1 MSGNTLSPT
10 EALQKLQL
18 TKEIA
23 AAIMCGPNIDSI
35 SATQIRKGGCSAGT
49 LARLNMAETVIKSPT
64 LFRDPLNKDSH
75 ITGQVGGRAK
85 NRSRPITWEN
95 TGGNS
100 KQPNLMYPASRPS
113 RPIGDGGA
121 RSFHLAEELA
131 HTKPTASKS
140 GAKAR
145 QNYTLDASKVP
156 IVEAELAGLALQ
168 RGLYL
173 FRDAV
178 KVEKEGLR
186 LAITNMGH
194 DDEAVVASWKL
205 IEVTETRKVGA
216 PIVPYL
222 TIDKSKSRD
231 DDFWERL
238 VSKPNA
244 PAALREFL
252 TSKDVEAISFTG
264 DSVKP
269 IECFLRKHGWHHRS
283 KGKIRPDVK
292 FHPGRNVI
300 AQRRLVLELPSEL
313 KLESVERVI
322 HELGNEFHKRDL
334 PFVLVVHRPDETN
347 HEKNWHIHLD
357 YHHRPMRR
365 FNPATYVLPNAPMA
379 TETKRLARHAM
390 KKKALANPDA
400 SWTGKWDAE
409 IEFEYRTDSGRKKVS
424 YPFLQDCHPDVSA
437 DDWLGNLRRRYS
449 EIVNSEL
456 EELKSAIRFDPR
468 RLEERGIPKISDEH
482 LGLKKSYRERQ
493 GKPTKK
499 GAQNEQNQWD
509 YEHAELLRQHPG
521 GDRPD
526 GKPEHVTGYVT
537 GFLKLIHQRL
547 QSRPKYVSY
556 YAHRQA
562 DADDQANPTPSTI
575 RRNKRRDYRVEWLAE
590 QADRALD
597 NINEAWMGISAWAAD
612 LTIMQDQE
620 PKIERHGVRSQTP
633 RSKSEHSTPR
643 SSSFA
648 DNTVAKA
655 QSDDVKPAEPRSA
668 PHARVKS
675 ASETASESRTADRKS
690 LSFEDK
696 LAVLR
701 MHQVQFKIGRATLPK
716 SGWALTA
723 NLSDA
728 DAEKHAMP
736 TIIVARRSEERRL
749 LLDLHRELHKQRQ
762 EPIRLTAKAPAE
774 QHGRPQREQRRSAP
788 DSLQL
793 SDAQPFSF
801 DAVFPHDLRNQ
812 PTPRFSGM
820 LPRANGSADEHT
832 AVEGDAAPTSIVEC
846 PQGKTIQPQPRD
858 TPTATAGTAK
868 ESPNPRGSEDR
879 AWAFDLIANG
889 KLRKTV
895 ICPMPDEKVLV
906 CGPDSDTRT
915 VALAG
920 LSAALAADLLV
931 LADTQEL
938 ELQRI
943 ANFIARNS
951 AQLSMERWREALPK
965 SEAGLE
971 MGEIFDRWSENAGF
985 LRAVDRVKML
995 PALAD
1000 TDTQAFDEY
1009 KKAFFMLM
1017 FRDPEAESLLAR
1029 LANRTASLGAKQID
1043 GASSK
1048 NCAGPLND
1056 AAIAS
1061 AAPVGEGANAVDA
1074 AEKATSTTQADA
1086 NPLLRKPY
1094 RGPFNPFEQGRDL

>member
-1 MSGNTLSPT
+1 
-10 EALQKLQL
+10 
-18 TKEIA
+18 
-23 AAIMCGPNIDSI
+23 MCGPNIDSI

-49 LARLNMAETVIKSPT
+49 LARLNMAETIIKSPT

-85 NRSRPITWEN
+85 KASRPITWGN
-95 TGGNS
+95 PGGNS
-100 KQPNLMYPASRPS
+100 NQPNLMYPASRPS

-186 LAITNMGH
+186 LAITNMGSN
-194 DDEAVVASWKL
+194 DETVVASWKL
-205 IEVTETRKVGA
+205 IEETETRKV
-216 PIVPYL
+216 
-222 TIDKSKSRD
+222 DKIILPHLSINKLQSENHE
-231 DDFWERL
+231 FWDRL
-238 VSKPNA
+238 
-244 PAALREFL
+244 LREPDVPIDLKEFL
-252 TSKDVEAISFTG
+252 NSKDAAAVSFMG
-264 DSVKP
+264 DRLKP
-269 IECFLRKHGWHHRS
+269 IECFLRKNGWHDRS
-283 KGKIRPDVK
+283 NGKTRPDVK
-292 FHPGRNVI
+292 FHAGRNPI
-300 AQRRLVLELPSEL
+300 SQRRLVLELPSGL
-313 KLESVERVI
+313 SLEAVERVI
-322 HELGNEFHKRDL
+322 HELANEFHKRDL

-357 YHHRPMRR
+357 YHHRPMKR
-365 FNPATYVLPNAPMA
+365 FDPANYVLPNAPME
-379 TETKRLARHAM
+379 TETKRSAQHAI
-390 KKKALANPDA
+390 KKRALANPDP

-424 YPFLQDCHPDVSA
+424 RPFLQDCHPDVNEDS
-437 DDWLGNLRRRYS
+437 WLGNLRCRYS
-449 EIVNSEL
+449 EIVNTEL
-456 EELKSAIRFDPR
+456 EKLGSAIRFDPR
-468 RLEERGIPKISDEH
+468 SLEERGISKISDEH
-482 LGLKKSYRERQ
+482 LGLKKSHRERW

-509 YEHAELLRQHPG
+509 FEHAELLRLYPE

-556 YAHRQA
+556 YAHRQT

-597 NINEAWMGISAWAAD
+597 NINEAWMGISSWAAD
-612 LTIMQDQE
+612 MTIKQDHE
-620 PKIERHGVRSQTP
+620 PKIKRDGVRSQTP
-633 RSKSEHSTPR
+633 QSKSEHSTPR
-643 SSSFA
+643 SSSIT
-648 DNTVAKA
+648 DDTVAKA
-655 QSDDVKPAEPRSA
+655 QPDDLKPAELRSA
-668 PHARVKS
+668 HRARVKS
-675 ASETASESRTADRKS
+675 ASETASESGTADRKS

-701 MHQVQFKIGRATLPK
+701 KHQVQFKIGRATMPN

-728 DAEKHAMP
+728 DAEKHALP
-736 TIIVARRSEERRL
+736 TKIVAHRSEERRL
-749 LLDLHRELHKQRQ
+749 LLDLHRELCKPRE

-774 QHGRPQREQRRSAP
+774 QHGRPQREQRGSAP
-788 DSLQL
+788 DSRQL
-793 SDAQPFSF
+793 FDAKPFSF
-801 DAVFPHDLRNQ
+801 DAVFPHDLRDQ
-812 PTPRFSGM
+812 PTPRLSGM
-820 LPRANGSADEHT
+820 LPRANGGADEHT
-832 AVEGDAAPTSIVEC
+832 AVEGDAAPTSIVEGT
-846 PQGKTIQPQPRD
+846 QGKTIQPQPRD
-858 TPTATAGTAK
+858 TPTAAAGTAK
-868 ESPNPRGSEDR
+868 ESPTLKGSEDI

-895 ICPMPDEKVLV
+895 ICPMSDEKVLV

-920 LSAALAADLLV
+920 LPAALAADLLV

-965 SEAGLE
+965 SETGME
-971 MGEIFDRWSENAGF
+971 MGEIFDRWSENADF
-985 LRAVDRVKML
+985 RRAVDRVKML
-995 PALAD
+995 SVSDD
-1000 TDTQAFDEY
+1000 TDAQAIDEH
-1009 KKAFFMLM
+1009 KRAFFMLM
-1017 FRDPEAESLLAR
+1017 FRDPEAESLLDG
-1029 LANRTASLGAKQID
+1029 LANRTASPGAKQID
-1043 GASSK
+1043 EVSPK
-1048 NCAGPLND
+1048 NCAAPLGG
-1056 AAIAS
+1056 AATTPAV
-1061 AAPVGEGANAVDA
+1061 PVGEGANAVDA
-1074 AEKATSTTQADA
+1074 AEKATSTTEADA
-1086 NPLLRKPY
+1086 NPPLPKPY
-1094 RGPFNPFEQGRDL
+1094 RGPFNPFEQGWDR